1 LALFI
6 TGIIGYKIY
15 NMLKKINYP
24 SWINPL
30 FLIFFLIAICGYE
43 LIPFLNIQKQFI
55 FYLFTI
61 ICIPFIFNWSKN
73 KKWDNA
79 LGALSYPIYIS
90 HIFVINFIIPKTI
103 EKFGIIDFY
112 GIFALQIV
120 LVFSILLHWSI
131 EKPLQNL
138 KKYIKN

>member
-1 LALFI
+1 
-6 TGIIGYKIY
+6 
-15 NMLKKINYP
+15 
-24 SWINPL
+24 
-30 FLIFFLIAICGYE
+30 
-43 LIPFLNIQKQFI
+43 
-55 FYLFTI
+55 
-61 ICIPFIFNWSKN
+61 
-73 KKWDNA
+73 

-138 KKYIKN
+138 KKNIKN